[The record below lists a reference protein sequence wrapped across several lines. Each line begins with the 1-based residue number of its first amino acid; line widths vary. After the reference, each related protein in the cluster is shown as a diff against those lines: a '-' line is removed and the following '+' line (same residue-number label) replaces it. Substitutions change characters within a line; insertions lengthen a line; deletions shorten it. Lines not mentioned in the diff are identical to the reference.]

1 MRNNQPVS
9 QREYV
14 FDDHATLMSTTDLNS
29 YIRYANDAFIEASG
43 FTPEEVN
50 GQPHNLVRH
59 PDMPPEVFRDMWATL
74 KQGEPWTGL
83 VKNRRKNGDHYW
95 VRANAVPLVRE
106 GKVQGYMSVRI
117 KPTPE
122 EINGAETLYRNVR
135 EGRAKGVCF
144 HKGLLIGRGWRRI
157 GSLLKTL
164 PLRWRIR
171 SPLLA
176 LLPLSVAGVWALGLS
191 AGALGGFT
199 AGMAL
204 LLLLANC
211 WLEQQ
216 ISRPIERV
224 CRQAV
229 SVATGASHKVDL
241 MDRVDEVG
249 MTLRAIGQLGS
260 MFRWLVDDVS
270 GQAINVLS
278 ASDAI
283 ARGNDDLSRRT
294 EQAAANVQQ
303 TAATMNEMAATVKS
317 NTETAGEVNSLSAT
331 TSQAAQKGGEVMQEM
346 VSMMAEIADSSK
358 RIANITSVIDG
369 IAFQTNILALNAAVE
384 AARAG
389 EQGKGF
395 AVVAGEVR
403 SLAQR
408 SASAASEIKNLLET
422 SALRVQSG
430 SDHADAAG
438 RTMQD
443 IVSQVQNVTALIA
456 QISAA
461 TAEQSIALSE
471 VSIAV
476 EDLDDITH
484 QNAAR
489 VQEGAE
495 ASGRMACQANRLVEA
510 IGVFR

>member
-1 MRNNQPVS
+1 MRNNQPIT

-29 YIRYANDAFIEASG
+29 YITYANDAFIEVSG

-50 GQPHNLVRH
+50 GQPHNMVRH
-59 PDMPPEVFRDMWATL
+59 PDMPPEAFADMWATL
-74 KQGEPWTGL
+74 KQGEPWTAL

-95 VRANAVPLVRE
+95 VRANAIPVVRA
-106 GKVQGYMSVRI
+106 GQVQGYMSVRT

-122 EINGAETLYRNVR
+122 EIRQSEALYRDFR
-135 EGRAKGVCF
+135 EGRSKGRRF
-144 HKGLLIGRGWRRI
+144 HKGLIVGRF
-157 GSLLKTL
+157 SALLKTL

-171 SPLLA
+171 SPLAA
-176 LLPLSVAGVWALGLS
+176 LLPLSVLGVWLLGLPPLALGYFS
-191 AGALGGFT
+191 G
-199 AGMAL
+199 GMAL
-204 LLLLANC
+204 LLLLASL

-216 ISRPIERV
+216 ISRPMERI
-224 CRQAV
+224 CHQAL
-229 SVATGASHKVDL
+229 SVATGASHKVEQ
-241 MDRVDEVG
+241 MDRVDEIGV
-249 MTLRAIGQLGS
+249 TLRAIGQLGL

-270 GQAINVLS
+270 GQAINVLG

-283 ARGNDDLSRRT
+283 ARSNDELSRRT

-303 TAATMNEMAATVKS
+303 TAATMNEMTATVKS
-317 NTETAGEVNSLSAT
+317 NTETASEVNDLSAN
-331 TSQAAQKGGEVMQEM
+331 TSQAAVQGGKVMQEM
-346 VSMMAEIADSSK
+346 VGMMAEIADSAK

-403 SLAQR
+403 NLAQR
-408 SASAASEIKNLLET
+408 SATAASEIKKLVET
-422 SALRVQSG
+422 SASRVQSG
-430 SDHADAAG
+430 SSHADAAG

-443 IVSQVQNVTALIA
+443 IVEQVQHVTALIA

-461 TAEQSIALSE
+461 TAEQSVALSE
-471 VSIAV
+471 VSGAV

-495 ASGRMACQANRLVEA
+495 ASERMARQANRLVEA
-510 IGVFR
+510 ISVFR

>member
-1 MRNNQPVS
+1 MRNNQPIT
-9 QREYV
+9 QQEYL

-29 YIRYANDAFIEASG
+29 HITYANDAFIEASG
-43 FTPEEVN
+43 FSPEEID

-59 PDMPPEVFRDMWATL
+59 PDMPPEAFADMWATL
-74 KQGEPWTGL
+74 KQGEPWTAL

-95 VRANAVPLVRE
+95 VRANAIPVVRD
-106 GKVQGYMSVRI
+106 GKVHGFMSVRT
-117 KPTPE
+117 KP
-122 EINGAETLYRNVR
+122 NAAEVKQTEALYRDFR
-135 EGRAKGVCF
+135 EGRSKGRRF
-144 HKGLLIGRGWRRI
+144 HKGLIVRRGPAQI
-157 GSLLKTL
+157 FSLLKTL

-171 SPLLA
+171 SPLIA
-176 LLPLSVAGVWALGLS
+176 LLPATVLGGWLLGLQ
-191 AGALGGFT
+191 AGALGIFA

-204 LLLLANC
+204 LLALVSA

-216 ISRPIERV
+216 ISRPLERV
-224 CRQAV
+224 CQQALR
-229 SVATGASHKVDL
+229 VATGESHKVDQL
-241 MDRVDEVG
+241 DRVDEIG
-249 MTLRAIGQLGS
+249 MTLRAIGQLGL

-283 ARGNDDLSRRT
+283 ASSNNELSRRT

-303 TAATMNEMAATVKS
+303 TAATMNEMTATVKS
-317 NTETAGEVNSLSAT
+317 NTDT
-331 TSQAAQKGGEVMQEM
+331 AAQVNKLSMATSDAALNGGKVMGDM
-346 VSMMAEIADSSK
+346 VGMMAEINDSSK

-408 SASAASEIKNLLET
+408 SAKAASEIKHLVET
-422 SALRVQSG
+422 SAVRVKSG
-430 SDHADAAG
+430 SAHVDEAG
-438 RTMQD
+438 TTMQS
-443 IVSQVQNVTALIA
+443 IVSQVQNVTTLIA
-456 QISAA
+456 QISSA
-461 TAEQSIALSE
+461 TAEQATALSE
-471 VSIAV
+471 VSKAV

-495 ASGRMACQANRLVEA
+495 ASGRMAHQANRLVEA
-510 IGVFR
+510 ISVFR

>member
-1 MRNNQPVS
+1 MRNNQPIT

-29 YIRYANDAFIEASG
+29 YITYANDAFIEVSG

-50 GQPHNLVRH
+50 GQPHNMVRH
-59 PDMPPEVFRDMWATL
+59 PDMPPEAFADMWATL
-74 KQGEPWTGL
+74 KQGEPWTAL

-95 VRANAVPLVRE
+95 VRANAIPVVR
-106 GKVQGYMSVRI
+106 GGQVQGYMSVRT

-122 EINGAETLYRNVR
+122 EIRQSETLYRDFR
-135 EGRAKGVCF
+135 EGRTKGRRF
-144 HKGLLIGRGWRRI
+144 HKGLIVGRF
-157 GSLLKTL
+157 SALLKTL

-171 SPLLA
+171 TPLIV
-176 LLPLSVAGVWALGLS
+176 LLPLSVLGVWLLGLPPLALGYFS
-191 AGALGGFT
+191 G
-199 AGMAL
+199 GMAL
-204 LLLLANC
+204 LLLLASL

-216 ISRPIERV
+216 ISRPMERI
-224 CRQAV
+224 CRQAL
-229 SVATGASHKVDL
+229 SVATGASHKVEQ
-241 MDRVDEVG
+241 MDRVDEIGV
-249 MTLRAIGQLGS
+249 TLRAIGQLGL

-270 GQAINVLS
+270 GQAINVLG

-283 ARGNDDLSRRT
+283 ARSNDELSRRT

-303 TAATMNEMAATVKS
+303 TAATMNEMTATVKS
-317 NTETAGEVNSLSAT
+317 NTETASEVNDLSAN
-331 TSQAAQKGGEVMQEM
+331 TSQAAVQGGKVMQEM
-346 VSMMAEIADSSK
+346 VGMMAEIADSAR

-408 SASAASEIKNLLET
+408 SATAASEIKKLVET
-422 SALRVQSG
+422 SASRVQSG
-430 SDHADAAG
+430 SSHADAAG

-443 IVSQVQNVTALIA
+443 IVEQVQHVTALIA

-461 TAEQSIALSE
+461 TAEQSVALSE
-471 VSIAV
+471 VSGAV

-495 ASGRMACQANRLVEA
+495 ASERMARQANRLVEA
-510 IGVFR
+510 ISVFR

>member
-1 MRNNQPVS
+1 MRNNQPIT

-29 YIRYANDAFIEASG
+29 YITYANDAFIEVSG

-50 GQPHNLVRH
+50 GQPHNMVRH
-59 PDMPPEVFRDMWATL
+59 PDMPPEAFADMWATL
-74 KQGEPWTGL
+74 KQGEPWTAL

-95 VRANAVPLVRE
+95 VRANAIPVVR
-106 GKVQGYMSVRI
+106 GGQVQGYMSVRT

-122 EINGAETLYRNVR
+122 EIRQSETLYRDFR
-135 EGRAKGVCF
+135 EGRTKGRRF
-144 HKGLLIGRGWRRI
+144 HKGLIVGRF
-157 GSLLKTL
+157 SALLKTL

-171 SPLLA
+171 TPLIA
-176 LLPLSVAGVWALGLS
+176 LLPLSVLGVWLLGLPPLALGYFS
-191 AGALGGFT
+191 G
-199 AGMAL
+199 GMAL
-204 LLLLANC
+204 LLLLASL

-216 ISRPIERV
+216 ISRPMERI
-224 CRQAV
+224 CRQAL
-229 SVATGASHKVDL
+229 SVATGASHKVEQ
-241 MDRVDEVG
+241 MDRVDEIGV
-249 MTLRAIGQLGS
+249 TLRAIGQLGL

-270 GQAINVLS
+270 GQAINVLG

-283 ARGNDDLSRRT
+283 ARSNDELSRRT

-303 TAATMNEMAATVKS
+303 TAATMNEMTATVKS
-317 NTETAGEVNSLSAT
+317 NTETASEVNDLSAN
-331 TSQAAQKGGEVMQEM
+331 TSQAAVQGGKVMQEM
-346 VSMMAEIADSSK
+346 VGMMAEIADSAK

-408 SASAASEIKNLLET
+408 SATAASEIKKLVET
-422 SALRVQSG
+422 SASRVQSG
-430 SDHADAAG
+430 SSHADAAG

-443 IVSQVQNVTALIA
+443 IVEQVQHVTALIA

-461 TAEQSIALSE
+461 TAEQSVALSE
-471 VSIAV
+471 VSGAV

-495 ASGRMACQANRLVEA
+495 ASERMARQANRLVEA
-510 IGVFR
+510 ISVFR

>member
-1 MRNNQPVS
+1 MRNNQPIT

-29 YIRYANDAFIEASG
+29 YITYANDAFIEVSG

-50 GQPHNLVRH
+50 GQPHNMVRH
-59 PDMPPEVFRDMWATL
+59 PDMPPEAFADMWATL
-74 KQGEPWTGL
+74 KQGEPWTAL

-95 VRANAVPLVRE
+95 VRANAIPVVRE
-106 GKVQGYMSVRI
+106 GQVQGYMSVRT

-122 EINGAETLYRNVR
+122 EIRQSETLYRDFR
-135 EGRAKGVCF
+135 EGRTKGRRF
-144 HKGLLIGRGWRRI
+144 HKGLIVGRF
-157 GSLLKTL
+157 SALLKTL

-171 SPLLA
+171 TPLIV
-176 LLPLSVAGVWALGLS
+176 LLPLSVLGVWLLGLPPLALGYFS
-191 AGALGGFT
+191 G
-199 AGMAL
+199 GMAL
-204 LLLLANC
+204 LLLLASL

-216 ISRPIERV
+216 ISRPMERI
-224 CRQAV
+224 CRQAL
-229 SVATGASHKVDL
+229 SVATGASHKVDQ
-241 MDRVDEVG
+241 MDRVDEIGV
-249 MTLRAIGQLGS
+249 TLRAIGQLGL

-270 GQAINVLS
+270 GQAINVLG

-283 ARGNDDLSRRT
+283 ARSNDELSRRT

-303 TAATMNEMAATVKS
+303 TAATMNEMTATVKS
-317 NTETAGEVNSLSAT
+317 NTETASEVNDLSAN
-331 TSQAAQKGGEVMQEM
+331 TSQAAVQGGKVMQEM
-346 VSMMAEIADSSK
+346 VGMMAEIADSAK

-408 SASAASEIKNLLET
+408 SATAASEIKKLVET
-422 SALRVQSG
+422 SASRVQSG
-430 SDHADAAG
+430 SSHADAAG
-438 RTMQD
+438 RTMQE
-443 IVSQVQNVTALIA
+443 IVEQVQHVTALIA

-461 TAEQSIALSE
+461 TAEQSVALSE
-471 VSIAV
+471 VSGAV

-495 ASGRMACQANRLVEA
+495 ASERMARQANRLVEA
-510 IGVFR
+510 ISVFR